1 MPSECSSLSGPGCIA
16 LLLPAGRLA
25 AYELAGSVIEDVA
38 APEDRR
44 HYRTKQQRDEC
55 NDSHCRRSREDHEH
69 RRFDDRSIA
78 GEVRIALGYPRYE
91 RQRDSSAGQR
101 CRSRERPSQTPAF
114 GVHHF
119 VSKLLN

>member
-44 HYRTKQQRDEC
+44 HYRTKQQCDEC
-55 NDSHCRRSREDHEH
+55 NDSHCRQLSYGRFVGAIVYSLSHSQEIRHLSKDEQVDQTIAN
-69 RRFDDRSIA
+69 RRRA
-78 GEVRIALGYPRYE
+78 
-91 RQRDSSAGQR
+91 
-101 CRSRERPSQTPAF
+101 
-114 GVHHF
+114 
-119 VSKLLN
+119 